1 MIASSGFVFPA
12 GPRDPMLEV
21 CDVFEADFPRIHQEL
36 LVRLDP
42 SVPQSRWERLFRPPW
57 RDPSRPVGVTLQDGR
72 RPVGFLA
79 LLFAPPRPGDS
90 GSTICN
96 LSSWIVLDEYRG
108 SSLRLLAPVLS
119 HPDWTVTN
127 LTPTDEVGRLFQRL
141 GFRPLETHRCLL
153 PLRPDRLFRSAGGVE
168 ARALDSSDPGELED
182 AHRWVVE
189 QHGEMARYLALES
202 RASRGLVVYGLGH
215 VRGLPA
221 VRLHHVSN
229 PELFREGLDAVHRLL
244 LRKHGACM
252 LVFDRRILGR
262 ATPAGTIHRPL
273 PVPRL
278 FRSRDRTEADLTELF
293 SERILLDL

>member
-1 MIASSGFVFPA
+1 
-12 GPRDPMLEV
+12 MLEV
-21 CDVFEADFPRIHQEL
+21 CDVFEADFHRIHQEL

-42 SVPQSRWERLFRPPW
+42 RVPRSRWERLFRHPW
-57 RDPSRPVGVTLQDGR
+57 RDPSRPVGVALQEGG

-79 LLFAPPRPGDS
+79 LLFAPARPGDS

-127 LTPTDEVGRLFQRL
+127 LSPTEEVGRLFQRL

-153 PLRPDRLFRSAGGVE
+153 PLRPDRLFRFAGGVK
-168 ARALDSSDPGELED
+168 ARVVDPSDPGELED
-182 AHRWVVE
+182 EHRWVVE
-189 QHGEMARYLALES
+189 QHGELARYLALEGPD
-202 RASRGLVVYGLGH
+202 SRGLVVYGPGR

-229 PELFREGLDAVHRLL
+229 PELFREGLGPVHRVL

-262 ATPAGTIHRPL
+262 ATPAGAIHRPL

-278 FRSRDRTEADLTELF
+278 FRSGDRTETDLTELF
-293 SERILLDL
+293 SERILLEL